1 LSPTKGCIRFTA
13 YISALAVTVAL
24 AAPVAV
30 ASDRSIALAADRGT
44 PKTLNSSW
52 KVSQHVSKAR
62 EIIAYSFKQRDP
74 NAHRYTAKRKRR
86 VERHRSTI
94 VGDGKARAKI
104 NRSVKKQRNA
114 WRKWSKAELA
124 GDQWEQAYRALSPAA
139 KSTLHGLAICESSNR
154 NLVYGWYS
162 WTHWSALWSLLAG
175 HPFLDGLPR
184 NVQAASFEAQSVVT
198 WEIGQRY
205 GFGGFPACSAK
216 LGI

>member
-1 LSPTKGCIRFTA
+1 MSPTKGSIRFTA
-13 YISALAVTVAL
+13 YISALAVTGAL

-30 ASDRSIALAADRGT
+30 ASERSIALAADRGT
-44 PKTLNSSW
+44 PKTQSSTW
-52 KVSQHVSKAR
+52 TVSQHVKKAR

-124 GDQWEQAYRALSPAA
+124 DPWGAAYRSLSPGLRSSLAALSV
-139 KSTLHGLAICESSNR
+139 CESGNR
-154 NLVYGWYS
+154 NLTHGYFG
-162 WTHWSALWSLLAG
+162 WTHWYAIPSLGIPGWMVSSMASSPPG
-175 HPFLDGLPR
+175 ASYEQ
-184 NVQAASFEAQSVVT
+184 QAVITAAVAARHG
-198 WEIGQRY
+198 W
-205 GFGGFPACSAK
+205 GGWPACSAR
-216 LGI
+216 LGL